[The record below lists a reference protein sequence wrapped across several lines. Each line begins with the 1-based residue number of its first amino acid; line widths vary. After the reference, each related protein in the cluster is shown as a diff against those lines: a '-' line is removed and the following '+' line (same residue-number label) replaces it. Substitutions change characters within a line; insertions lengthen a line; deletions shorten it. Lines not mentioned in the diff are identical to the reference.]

1 MEIFVLL
8 EKGGLPMKDAVELSF
23 KNAGQIIALLEN
35 GERFEQILFEKQRG
49 SFFKKLKDLSLVTDF
64 SEALEQ
70 VLLLEKGSR
79 KLIQTLVSSAAYPVF
94 LLFFAGLLLWF
105 FALQIVPSMSVYAE
119 STDFFFL
126 YLLCFLFTF
135 FWICAF
141 LAVCAGLLFK
151 SGLLP
156 GPVSRFLKN
165 ILCRFGCRIP
175 VLSQAIS
182 YQLAGY
188 LVVLFQASSD
198 TGMVLKRLSEMKSAG
213 ASGQIAEK
221 WLKSMHLGNSFSSCL
236 KQEPLLD
243 PAFVRF
249 FLTGINAGRTVSLLR
264 QYQET
269 AIVQIEKTVR
279 QISLWIQILSYSGIG
294 LLAISVYQIMLAP
307 LSMLGSF

>member
-23 KNAGQIIALLEN
+23 KNAGQIIALLES
-35 GERFEQILFEKQRG
+35 GERFEHILFEKQRG
-49 SFFKKLKDLSLVTDF
+49 PFFKKLKDLSLVTDF

-70 VLLLEKGSR
+70 VLVLEKGSR

-94 LLFFAGLLLWF
+94 LLFFAWLLLWF

-135 FWICAF
+135 FWICTF
-141 LAVCAGLLFK
+141 LAVCAGLLLK
-151 SGLLP
+151 SGILP
-156 GPVSRFLKN
+156 GSVSRLFKK
-165 ILCRFGCRIP
+165 ILYRFGCRIP
-175 VLSQAIS
+175 VLSQMIS

-269 AIVQIEKTVR
+269 AIVQIEKTIR